1 MANHRVLTFRGE
13 HYLKK
18 FITIFTITIFTIVLA
33 ACSSTSSGDLST
45 LERAK
50 EEGKITIGFAGENPY
65 AYQTADGE
73 LTGQSVEVA
82 RAVFQKLG
90 IEEMDG
96 VLTEFG
102 SLINGLQAERFD
114 VVTAGMYITPD
125 RCERVQFGEP
135 EYSIGEALA
144 VQSGN
149 PYNLHSYED
158 IAANPDV
165 KIAVMEGA
173 IELSYLDAA
182 GVSQSQ
188 IEIVSD
194 IPSNVAALQSGR
206 VDAITMT
213 SPTLEAALA
222 TANADN
228 VERVADFEQPIVDGE
243 SVRGYGAA
251 AFRLADEEFVQAYN
265 EALQELKDS
274 GELLEI
280 ISEFGFTE
288 DDLPGDMTA
297 AELCGS

>member
-1 MANHRVLTFRGE
+1 M
-13 HYLKK
+13 KK
-18 FITIFTITIFTIVLA
+18 IITIFAITIFTIVLA

-182 GVSQSQ
+182 GVSQNQ